1 MQAAPAAFH
10 AQPIPSQPLAPQP
23 PPPITPK
30 SSGAVKIVLWVGG
43 ILLLLFVI
51 GVGGTMY
58 GYYWVKHK
66 VSSYASAITNGT
78 TEKLKVVSSG
88 TSCRLLSTSDLQQV
102 LGVPIEKSAEIEEGN
117 DPGCAYYTN
126 AEAIGKLRAAA
137 LAHARKQAAEAAKKP
152 GTNGDNP
159 LALLKETNQMEGIM
173 KTLTGDD
180 ATNDGHVFTF
190 TIARGF
196 GSDSW
201 SGMRLVEA
209 AVPGFE
215 DVSGVGDK
223 AMIGAFGHAF
233 YVLKGDTMV
242 RMDTALVPD
251 ARMRGSA
258 IGKKI
263 LGNLQ

>member
-1 MQAAPAAFH
+1 M
-10 AQPIPSQPLAPQP
+10 
-23 PPPITPK
+23 
-30 SSGAVKIVLWVGG
+30 KIVLWVGG

-51 GVGGTMY
+51 GVGTTLY

-78 TEKLKVVSSG
+78 TETMKVVSSG
-88 TSCRLLSTSDLQQV
+88 TSCRLLSTADLQQV
-102 LGVPIEKSAEIEEGN
+102 LGVPIERSAEIEEGN

-126 AEAIGKLRAAA
+126 AEAIGKLRALA
-137 LAHARKQAAEAAKKP
+137 LAHARKQAAEAPKSQGA
-152 GTNGDNP
+152 NGDNP

-173 KTLTGDD
+173 KTLSGNG
-180 ATNDGHVFTF
+180 AANDGHVFTF
-190 TIARGF
+190 TVARGF

-233 YVLKGDTMV
+233 YALKGDTMV

-251 ARMRGSA
+251 ARTRGFA

-263 LGNLQ
+263 LGNLP